1 MKEWQPV
8 KASQSGTA
16 FSHLLFA
23 DNLVLFAKA
32 DHVNCTTI
40 REVLDVFCGMSGKTI
55 SEAKSRVYF
64 SPNVDDATK
73 ETLSDVLGLSP
84 LRIFADIWE
93 FLLSIPDHLRKIIIL
108 SWIKSSES

>member
-32 DHVNCTTI
+32 DHANCTTI
-40 REVLDVFCGMSGKTI
+40 REVLDVFCGMSGQTI

-64 SPNVDDATK
+64 SPNADDATK
-73 ETLSDVLGLSP
+73 ETLSDVLGFVSTPNLCRY
-84 LRIFADIWE
+84 LG
-93 FLLSIPDHLRKIIIL
+93 IPI
-108 SWIKSSES
+108 